1 MENIQEALLIL
12 VIGMIMVI
20 IVLSLAVGIGNFLI
34 KVTNK
39 YIAEDKD
46 ARGHS
51 DISSK
56 GKNPKKIAA
65 IVAAVD
71 IVTQGHG
78 RIDSI
83 NKNK

>member
-20 IVLSLAVGIGNFLI
+20 IVLSLVVGIGNFLI

-46 ARGHS
+46 AREYS
-51 DISSK
+51 EINST
-56 GKNPKKIAA
+56 GKNPKKISA
-65 IVAAVD
+65 IVAEVD
-71 IVTQGHG
+71 IATQGQC

-83 NKNK
+83 NRNK